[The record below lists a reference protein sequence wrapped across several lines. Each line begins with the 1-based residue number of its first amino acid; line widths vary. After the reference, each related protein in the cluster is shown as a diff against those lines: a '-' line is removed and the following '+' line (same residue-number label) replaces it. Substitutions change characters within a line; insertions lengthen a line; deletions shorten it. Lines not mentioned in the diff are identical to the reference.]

1 MLVGS
6 VLIFLAACQPA
17 EEVVAP
23 EIRPVRVVTVESR
36 NGGDS
41 VSLTGRVQA
50 ESEVNLAFRIDGR
63 MISRAVNVGD
73 TVTAGQEIARLNP
86 ENEENGLRAA
96 EATLQGCTRAA
107 HRGARQRGAQ
117 NRSLLAQNF
126 ISQAAFDRITQVANS
141 AQAQVDAAQA
151 QVGIARNRLGY
162 TRLLADAGGVVTA
175 VGAEPGEVVQGGRMV
190 VQVARKD
197 GRDAVFDVSA
207 RLKDI
212 APANPEITVTLASD
226 PAVKAKGRV
235 REVSPRADPVTGTF
249 AVRVGLIDPPTA
261 MRLGTTVTGQMQ
273 VGAPQGIELPASAL
287 VRAEGRSAVWVVD
300 PQAMTV
306 SLRTIE
312 LQASDPEKVRVAAGL
327 NPGEIVVAAGGA
339 GPAPGS
345 EGAPARDAAMIGP
358 NLSEWS
364 LANRSLVIFLMIVAV
379 VAGTFSFQRLG
390 RGEDP
395 AFTFRTMVVS
405 AAWPGA
411 TVEETLNQVT
421 ERLER
426 TIQETDYISTACAAT
441 PRPARQRFSST

>member
-1 MLVGS
+1 MSLTDQNCVARKFDLMLVGS

-23 EIRPVRVVTVESR
+23 EIRPVRVVNVQSG

-73 TVTAGQEIARLNP
+73 TVKPGQEIARLNP
-86 ENEENGLRAA
+86 ENEEDGLRAA
-96 EATLQGCTRAA
+96 EATLQGARGQLIEARANE
-107 HRGARQRGAQ
+107 AR

-151 QVGIARNRLGY
+151 QVGISRNRLGY

-190 VQVARKD
+190 IQVARKD

-249 AVRVGLIDPPTA
+249 AVRVGLIDPPAA
-261 MRLGTTVTGQMQ
+261 MRLGTTVTGRMQ

-312 LQASDPEKVRVAAGL
+312 LLASDPERVRVAAGL
-327 NPGEIVVAAGGA
+327 NPGEIVVAAGVQA
-339 GPAPGS
+339 LRPS
-345 EGAPARDAAMIGP
+345 QK
-358 NLSEWS
+358 
-364 LANRSLVIFLMIVAV
+364 V
-379 VAGTFSFQRLG
+379 RLL
-390 RGEDP
+390 
-395 AFTFRTMVVS
+395 
-405 AAWPGA
+405 
-411 TVEETLNQVT
+411 ETQ
-421 ERLER
+421 
-426 TIQETDYISTACAAT
+426 Q
-441 PRPARQRFSST
+441 P

>member
-1 MLVGS
+1 MKMLFTDRKHALGKLNLMVVGS
-6 VLIFLAACQPA
+6 ALTLLAACQPT
-17 EEVVAP
+17 EEAVTP

-36 NGGDS
+36 GAGDT
-41 VSLTGRVQA
+41 VALTGRVQA

-73 TVTAGQEIARLNP
+73 TVKAGQEIARLNP

-96 EATLQGCTRAA
+96 EATLQGARGQLIEARANE
-107 HRGARQRGAQ
+107 QR

-126 ISQAAFDRITQVANS
+126 ISQAAFDRITQVATS

-151 QVGIARNRLGY
+151 QLEISRNRLGY

-212 APANPEITVTLASD
+212 APANPEITVTLATD
-226 PAVKAKGRV
+226 PAVTAKGRV

-249 AVRVGLIDPPTA
+249 AVRVGLIDPPTT
-261 MRLGTTVTGQMQ
+261 MRLGTTVTGHMQ

-306 SLRTIE
+306 SLRNIE
-312 LQASDPEKVRVAAGL
+312 VQASDPERVRVASGL
-327 NPGEIVVAAGGA
+327 NPGEIVVAAGVQA
-339 GPAPGS
+339 
-345 EGAPARDAAMIGP
+345 
-358 NLSEWS
+358 L
-364 LANRSLVIFLMIVAV
+364 
-379 VAGTFSFQRLG
+379 
-390 RGEDP
+390 
-395 AFTFRTMVVS
+395 
-405 AAWPGA
+405 
-411 TVEETLNQVT
+411 
-421 ERLER
+421 
-426 TIQETDYISTACAAT
+426 
-441 PRPARQRFSST
+441 RPAQKVRLLETQQ